1 MRFESTIE
9 EPEHI
14 SDAALANRRLFSG
27 IVVSLLV
34 HAIVLSLQFGIPGLD
49 FPSLEAPW
57 KEKRTAMD
65 ALQVQIASPAP
76 KVLPVPPT
84 PAVTKPELFKL
95 PTPILP
101 APVPKAVTDAITD
114 SKPKASAKQETK
126 GIQLIAPLV
135 QAPTPVAEAKPQK
148 KSKSKPSSP
157 PPPSVK
163 RVPPPA
169 QAPTRIIAQD
179 LVVHDDFVVPLTSE
193 EDLLR
198 QAEDKKEVKQKIE
211 AIPEDA
217 IIDKNAE
224 LELLAEEKRQEEIKQ
239 KKIQQEKIAQDSIAK
254 ASAEKARAEQ
264 DRAEKARLRAEQKI
278 QEELTQKTLAQAAEE
293 KLKAQMEQQM
303 QQQAAE
309 IKRQQAEQL
318 AQQRLLAQREQAAA
332 EEALREAKRQELLT
346 QETLKQEEQRRQ
358 AEQKRLRQLALE
370 QEQQKQEALAQAQL
384 RQKQLEEQAEQR
396 RALEIAERQRQQ
408 AEAQRIEVQ
417 RQAQIAE
424 QKLAEQKAL
433 EQKIQE
439 QRLAE
444 QRAAEQKVLEQ
455 RLAEQ
460 KLAEQRLAE
469 QRLGEQRAAEQ
480 RAQAEAAARANA
492 EREAAIAARQN
503 AVGNNRD
510 LQGQGR
516 GGNGIEQTGKGLAYG
531 TGQGDLASRLREQAR
546 NSDLFKSAPSNGKL
560 LDENRSRRRSFLGAY
575 DKEVPLRMYVDGL
588 KQKLER
594 NGNLIHERRTLSDV
608 EHNVLVNMVVRS
620 DGSIEEVVIVRSSGL
635 RSIDEKARN
644 IIMTN
649 APFAA
654 FPPGLAAKYDVIE
667 IQRVWSFGDKLR
679 ILENLPSAF

>member
-9 EPEHI
+9 EPDHI
-14 SDAALANRRLFSG
+14 SDAAVANRRLFGG

-76 KVLPVPPT
+76 KALPVPPT

-101 APVPKAVTDAITD
+101 APVPKTVIE
-114 SKPKASAKQETK
+114 PKASAKQETK
-126 GIQLIAPLV
+126 GIQLVAPLA

-157 PPPSVK
+157 PPPNVK

-179 LVVHDDFVVPLTSE
+179 LIVHDDFVVPLTSE

-217 IIDKNAE
+217 IIDKNAD

-239 KKIQQEKIAQDSIAK
+239 KKIQQEKIAQELSEK

-278 QEELTQKTLAQAAEE
+278 QAELTQKNLAQAAEE

-318 AQQRLLAQREQAAA
+318 AQQRLQAQREQAAA

-384 RQKQLEEQAEQR
+384 RQKQLEEQAEQK

-408 AEAQRIEVQ
+408 AEAQRIEAQ

-455 RLAEQ
+455 KLAEQ

-469 QRLGEQRAAEQ
+469 QRLAEQRAAEQ
-480 RAQAEAAARANA
+480 KAQAEAAARANV

-510 LQGQGR
+510 SQGQGR
-516 GGNGIEQTGKGLAYG
+516 GGNGFEQTGKSLASG
-531 TGQGDLASRLREQAR
+531 NGQGDLASRLREQAR

-560 LDENRSRRRSFLGAY
+560 LDENRSRRRSFLGTY

>member
-14 SDAALANRRLFSG
+14 SDAAVANRRLYGG

-76 KVLPVPPT
+76 KALSVPPT

-101 APVPKAVTDAITD
+101 APVPKTVTEP
-114 SKPKASAKQETK
+114 KPNSSAKQETK
-126 GIQLIAPLV
+126 GIQLIAPLA
-135 QAPTPVAEAKPQK
+135 QAPTPVTDAKLQK
-148 KSKSKPSSP
+148 KNKSKPSSP

-179 LVVHDDFVVPLTSE
+179 LIVHDDFVVPLTSE

-217 IIDKNAE
+217 IIDKNAD

-239 KKIQQEKIAQDSIAK
+239 KKIQQEKIAQELSER

-278 QEELTQKTLAQAAEE
+278 QAELTQKNLAQAAEE

-318 AQQRLLAQREQAAA
+318 AQQHLLAQREQAAA

-384 RQKQLEEQAEQR
+384 RQKQLEEQAEQK

-408 AEAQRIEVQ
+408 AEAQRIEAQ

-455 RLAEQ
+455 KLAEQ

-469 QRLGEQRAAEQ
+469 QRLAEQRAAEQ
-480 RAQAEAAARANA
+480 KAQAEAAARANA

-503 AVGNNRD
+503 ALGNNRD
-510 LQGQGR
+510 SQGQGR
-516 GGNGIEQTGKGLAYG
+516 GGNGIELTGKSLASG
-531 TGQGDLASRLREQAR
+531 NGQGDLASRLREQAR

-560 LDENRSRRRSFLGAY
+560 LDENRSRRRSFLGTY

>member
-1 MRFESTIE
+1 MRFDSTIE
-9 EPEHI
+9 EPDNM
-14 SDAALANRRLFSG
+14 SDTAVANRRLFGG

-34 HAIVLSLQFGIPGLD
+34 HALILSLQFGIPGLD
-49 FPSLEAPW
+49 LPTLEAPW
-57 KEKRTAMD
+57 KEKRTVMD
-65 ALQVQIASPAP
+65 ALQVHIASPAP
-76 KVLPVPPT
+76 KALPVPPT
-84 PAVTKPELFKL
+84 PAVTQPELFKL

-101 APVPKAVTDAITD
+101 APVPKAAA
-114 SKPKASAKQETK
+114 PLRG
-126 GIQLIAPLV
+126 GIQLVAPLT
-135 QAPTPVAEAKPQK
+135 QAKMPASVAKPQK
-148 KSKSKPSSP
+148 KNKSKPTP
-157 PPPSVK
+157 VAPSVK

-179 LVVHDDFVVPLTSE
+179 LLINEDFVVPLTSE

-198 QAEDKKEVKQKIE
+198 QLQDKKEVKQKME

-224 LELLAEEKRQEEIKQ
+224 AELLAEEKRQEEIKQ
-239 KKIQQEKIAQDSIAK
+239 KKLQQEKIEQ
-254 ASAEKARAEQ
+254 EK
-264 DRAEKARLRAEQKI
+264 LRAEQKL
-278 QEELTQKTLAQAAEE
+278 QEELLQKKITEAAEE
-293 KLKAQMEQQM
+293 KLKAQLAQQM
-303 QQQAAE
+303 QQQMQ
-309 IKRQQAEQL
+309 QQAEQL
-318 AQQRLLAQREQAAA
+318 AQQRLQAQREQAA

-346 QETLKQEEQRRQ
+346 QETLRQEEQRRQ

-384 RQKQLEEQAEQR
+384 KQKQLEEQAEQK

-408 AEAQRIEVQ
+408 AEAQRIEAQ
-417 RQAQIAE
+417 RLAQI
-424 QKLAEQKAL
+424 AEQKAL

-444 QRAAEQKVLEQ
+444 QRAAEQKALEQ
-455 RLAEQ
+455 KLAEQ
-460 KLAEQRLAE
+460 KLAEQRLVE
-469 QRLGEQRAAEQ
+469 QRLAEQ
-480 RAQAEAAARANA
+480 RAVEQKVQAEAAARASA
-492 EREAAIAARQN
+492 EREAALAARQN
-503 AVGNNRD
+503 ALGNNRD

-516 GGNGIEQTGKGLAYG
+516 GGNGIDQAGKSVTTD

-560 LDENRSRRRSFLGAY
+560 LDENRARRRSFLGAY
-575 DKEVPLRMYVDGL
+575 DKEVPLRMYVDSL

-620 DGSIEEVVIVRSSGL
+620 DGSIEEVVIMRSSGL

>member
-1 MRFESTIE
+1 MRFDSTIE
-9 EPEHI
+9 EPDI
-14 SDAALANRRLFSG
+14 ITDTAVANRRLFGG
-27 IVVSLLV
+27 ILVSLLV
-34 HAIVLSLQFGIPGLD
+34 HALILSLQFGIPGLD
-49 FPSLEAPW
+49 LPSLEAPW

-65 ALQVQIASPAP
+65 ALQIDIASPAP
-76 KVLPVPPT
+76 KAQAVPPT
-84 PAVTKPELFKL
+84 AAVTKPELFKL

-101 APVPKAVTDAITD
+101 APVPKTGAPAT
-114 SKPKASAKQETK
+114 S
-126 GIQLIAPLV
+126 GIQIIAPLA
-135 QAPTPVAEAKPQK
+135 QAKTLLPTAKLQK
-148 KSKSKPSSP
+148 KNKPKP
-157 PPPSVK
+157 ALPIPPSIK

-179 LVVHDDFVVPLTSE
+179 LQKNDDFVVPLTSE

-198 QAEDKKEVKQKIE
+198 NAQDKKEVKQKME

-224 LELLAEEKRQEEIKQ
+224 ADLLVEEKRQEEIKQ
-239 KKIQQEKIAQDSIAK
+239 KKLEQERLDQEK
-254 ASAEKARAEQ
+254 
-264 DRAEKARLRAEQKI
+264 LRAEQK
-278 QEELTQKTLAQAAEE
+278 QQDELLQKKIAQAAEE
-293 KLKAQMEQQM
+293 KLKSQIEQQM
-303 QQQAAE
+303 QQQTTE
-309 IKRQQAEQL
+309 LKRQQADQI
-318 AQQRLLAQREQAAA
+318 AQQRLQAQQKVAQELAQREQMAKEAA
-332 EEALREAKRQELLT
+332 EEALREAKRQELFT

-384 RQKQLEEQAEQR
+384 RQKQLEEQVAQK

-408 AEAQRIEVQ
+408 VEEQRIEAQRL
-417 RQAQIAE
+417 AQIAE
-424 QKLAEQKAL
+424 QKLAEQKVL

-444 QRAAEQKVLEQ
+444 QRAAEQKTL
-455 RLAEQ
+455 EQ
-460 KLAEQRLAE
+460 KLAEQKQAERKIAEQGLAE
-469 QRLGEQRAAEQ
+469 QKALAD
-480 RAQAEAAARANA
+480 AAARANA
-492 EREAAIAARQN
+492 EREAALAARQN
-503 AVGNNRD
+503 ASGNNRD
-510 LQGQGR
+510 GLGQGR
-516 GGNGIEQTGKGLAYG
+516 GGTGVDNAGRSIASG

-546 NSDLFKSAPSNGKL
+546 NTDLFKSAPSNGKL

-575 DKEVPLRMYVDGL
+575 DKEVPLRMYVDSL

-620 DGSIEEVVIVRSSGL
+620 DGSIEEVVIMRSSGL

-649 APFAA
+649 APFSV

-679 ILENLPSAF
+679 ILENLPSSF

>member
-9 EPEHI
+9 EPDHI
-14 SDAALANRRLFSG
+14 SDATIANRRLFGG
-27 IVVSLLV
+27 IVVSLAV

-49 FPSLEAPW
+49 LPSLEAPW

-76 KVLPVPPT
+76 KALPVPPT

-101 APVPKAVTDAITD
+101 APVPKAETKAVTE
-114 SKPKASAKQETK
+114 SEFKSESQSSAKQETK
-126 GIQLIAPLV
+126 GIQLIAPLA
-135 QAPTPVAEAKPQK
+135 QAPTPVADAKPQK
-148 KSKSKPSSP
+148 KNKSKPSSP
-157 PPPSVK
+157 PPPRVK

-239 KKIQQEKIAQDSIAK
+239 KKIQQEKIAQELIEK

-264 DRAEKARLRAEQKI
+264 ARLRAEQKI
-278 QEELTQKTLAQAAEE
+278 QGELTQKNLAQAAEE

-318 AQQRLLAQREQAAA
+318 AQQRLQAQREQAA

-384 RQKQLEEQAEQR
+384 RQKQLEEQAAQK

-408 AEAQRIEVQ
+408 AETQRIEAQ
-417 RQAQIAE
+417 RLAQIAE
-424 QKLAEQKAL
+424 QKLAEQKAQ

-444 QRAAEQKVLEQ
+444 QRAAEQKALEQ
-455 RLAEQ
+455 KIAEQ

-469 QRLGEQRAAEQ
+469 QRLAEQRAVEQ
-480 RAQAEAAARANA
+480 KAQAEAAARASA

-503 AVGNNRD
+503 ALGNNRD

-516 GGNGIEQTGKGLAYG
+516 GGNGIDQAGKSSISG

-560 LDENRSRRRSFLGAY
+560 LDENRARRRSFLGTY
-575 DKEVPLRMYVDGL
+575 DKEVPLRMYVDSL

-620 DGSIEEVVIVRSSGL
+620 DGSIEEVVIMRSSGL

>member
-1 MRFESTIE
+1 MRFDSTIE
-9 EPEHI
+9 EPDI
-14 SDAALANRRLFSG
+14 ITDTAVANRRLFGG
-27 IVVSLLV
+27 ILVSLLV
-34 HAIVLSLQFGIPGLD
+34 HALILSLQFGIPGLD
-49 FPSLEAPW
+49 LPSLEAPW

-65 ALQVQIASPAP
+65 ALQIDIASPAP
-76 KVLPVPPT
+76 KAQAVPPT
-84 PAVTKPELFKL
+84 AAVTKPELFKL

-101 APVPKAVTDAITD
+101 APVPKTGAPVT
-114 SKPKASAKQETK
+114 S
-126 GIQLIAPLV
+126 GIQIIAPLA
-135 QAPTPVAEAKPQK
+135 QAKTLVPTAKLQK
-148 KSKSKPSSP
+148 KNKPKP
-157 PPPSVK
+157 ALPIPPSIK

-179 LVVHDDFVVPLTSE
+179 LQKNDDFVVPLTSE

-198 QAEDKKEVKQKIE
+198 NAQDKKEVKQKME

-224 LELLAEEKRQEEIKQ
+224 ADLLVEEKRQEEIKQ
-239 KKIQQEKIAQDSIAK
+239 KKLEQERLDQEK
-254 ASAEKARAEQ
+254 
-264 DRAEKARLRAEQKI
+264 LRAEQK
-278 QEELTQKTLAQAAEE
+278 QQDELLQKKIAQAAEE
-293 KLKAQMEQQM
+293 KLKSQIEQQM
-303 QQQAAE
+303 QQQTTE
-309 IKRQQAEQL
+309 LKRQQADQI
-318 AQQRLLAQREQAAA
+318 AQQRLQAQQKVAQELAQREQMAKEAA
-332 EEALREAKRQELLT
+332 EEALREAKRQELFT

-384 RQKQLEEQAEQR
+384 RQKQLEEQVAQK
-396 RALEIAERQRQQ
+396 RALEIAELQRQQ
-408 AEAQRIEVQ
+408 VEEQRIEAQRL
-417 RQAQIAE
+417 AQIAE

-444 QRAAEQKVLEQ
+444 QRAAEQKAL
-455 RLAEQ
+455 EQ
-460 KLAEQRLAE
+460 KLAEQKQAERKIAEQGLAE
-469 QRLGEQRAAEQ
+469 QKALAD
-480 RAQAEAAARANA
+480 AAARANA
-492 EREAAIAARQN
+492 EREAALAARQN
-503 AVGNNRD
+503 ASGNNRD
-510 LQGQGR
+510 GLGQGR
-516 GGNGIEQTGKGLAYG
+516 GGTGVDNAGRSTASG

-546 NSDLFKSAPSNGKL
+546 NTDLFRSAPSNGKL

-575 DKEVPLRMYVDGL
+575 DKEVPLRMYVDSL

-620 DGSIEEVVIVRSSGL
+620 DGSIEEVVIMRSSGS
-635 RSIDEKARN
+635 RAIDEKARN

-649 APFAA
+649 APFSV

-679 ILENLPSAF
+679 ILENLPSSF

>member
-1 MRFESTIE
+1 MRFDSTIE
-9 EPEHI
+9 EPEI
-14 SDAALANRRLFSG
+14 LNESAVANRRLFGG
-27 IVVSLLV
+27 ILVSLLV
-34 HAIVLSLQFGIPGLD
+34 HALILSLQFGIPGLD
-49 FPSLEAPW
+49 LPSLEAPW

-65 ALQVQIASPAP
+65 ALQVEIASPAP
-76 KVLPVPPT
+76 KALPVPPT

-101 APVPKAVTDAITD
+101 APVPKRAAPVAG
-114 SKPKASAKQETK
+114 
-126 GIQLIAPLV
+126 GIQLVAPLA
-135 QAPTPVAEAKPQK
+135 QAKTPPVTKPQK
-148 KSKSKPSSP
+148 KTKSKLNPPSL
-157 PPPSVK
+157 PSVK

-179 LVVHDDFVVPLTSE
+179 LLINDDFVVPLTSE

-198 QAEDKKEVKQKIE
+198 QAQDKKEVKQKME

-224 LELLAEEKRQEEIKQ
+224 AELLAEEKQQEQIKQ
-239 KKIQQEKIAQDSIAK
+239 KKLQQEKIEQ
-254 ASAEKARAEQ
+254 EK
-264 DRAEKARLRAEQKI
+264 LRAEQKL
-278 QEELTQKTLAQAAEE
+278 QDELLQKKVTQAAEE
-293 KLKAQMEQQM
+293 KLKAQIEQQM
-303 QQQAAE
+303 QQQAADL
-309 IKRQQAEQL
+309 KRQQAEQL
-318 AQQRLLAQREQAAA
+318 AQQRLQAQREQAA

-384 RQKQLEEQAEQR
+384 KQKQLEEQAEQK
-396 RALEIAERQRQQ
+396 RALEIAERQRQL
-408 AEAQRIEVQ
+408 AEAQRIEAQ
-417 RQAQIAE
+417 RLAQIAE
-424 QKLAEQKAL
+424 QKLAEQRMQEQRLAEQRIAEQRAAEQKAL
-433 EQKIQE
+433 EQKLAEQKIAEQRLAE

-444 QRAAEQKVLEQ
+444 QRAADQK
-455 RLAEQ
+455 
-460 KLAEQRLAE
+460 
-469 QRLGEQRAAEQ
+469 
-480 RAQAEAAARANA
+480 AQAEAAARANA

-503 AVGNNRD
+503 ASGSNRD
-510 LQGQGR
+510 SLGQGR
-516 GGNGIEQTGKGLAYG
+516 GGSGVDTTAKSLAAG

-546 NSDLFKSAPSNGKL
+546 NTDLFKSAPSNGKL
-560 LDENRSRRRSFLGAY
+560 VDENRSRRRSFLGAY
-575 DKEVPLRMYVDGL
+575 DKEVPLRMYVDSL

-620 DGSIEEVVIVRSSGL
+620 DGSIEEVVIMRSSGL

-649 APFAA
+649 APFSV

-679 ILENLPSAF
+679 ILENLPSSF